1 VNFEQGGQHSPE
13 PFLFVKI
20 YKDAKCTLI
29 MAEIDVSNWVDNVE
43 IDLIGIVPKI
53 VSSLPQPLIDK
64 IEGLIVLFKVIGIL
78 LIIYFVYLFIQAIL
92 NIKRY
97 RRLKR
102 IEEKVDL
109 LLGRNRV
116 SSGDKGD
123 KKRNKKKN

>member
-1 VNFEQGGQHSPE
+1 
-13 PFLFVKI
+13 
-20 YKDAKCTLI
+20 